1 VIAVAVPVK
10 DLINAKQRLLSV
22 LAPAERAELAQA
34 MLRDVLRA
42 LAGAGLDAVWVVTHD
57 AAVGAIAR
65 PFGAEIVP
73 EVVNAGHTAAVARAQ
88 RLAADREA
96 QVFATIPGDV
106 PCVTAAEIRALVD
119 AAAGSPPCAV
129 FVPSRSGLGTNGA
142 ALSPPG
148 VMPLTF
154 GEPSFENHLAVAARL
169 GLGRRVLPLPRLGL
183 DVDAPGDLRALLRDG
198 AGTESGQLVAAWS
211 LGDRLEARRVADART
226 P

>member
-10 DLINAKQRLLSV
+10 DLVNAKQRLLPV
-22 LAPAERAELAQA
+22 LTAAERAALAQA

-57 AAVGAIAR
+57 DAVSEIAR
-65 PFGAEIVP
+65 RFGAEIVA
-73 EVVNAGHTAAVARAQ
+73 EVTNAGHTAAVARAQ
-88 RLAADREA
+88 SLAAASGIR
-96 QVFATIPGDV
+96 VFATVPGDV
-106 PCVTAAEIRALVD
+106 PCVTAQEVRALVD
-119 AAAGSPPCAV
+119 AASAAPCAV

-154 GEPSFENHLAVAARL
+154 GEPSFENHLTAAARL
-169 GLGRRVLPLPRLGL
+169 GLGRRVLSLPRLGL
-183 DVDAPGDLRALLRDG
+183 DVDAPGDLRALLTEG
-198 AGTESGQLVAAWS
+198 AETESGRLVATWP
-211 LGDRLEARRVADART
+211 LDDRLERRAVAGART